1 MALSPMSSLK
11 ECDFSLEATNLA
23 ALLPH
28 IHLKYMDSKMMD
40 ELSTLYGYLYS
51 DFDPVS
57 VAFQTA
63 GRVRFLEQV
72 IHSSMA
78 RTDKG
83 SVISARWPTA
93 GVDEMNTLC
102 ASQSTGDLHFG
113 VVQYFIQHTVTRN
126 LKESKTHIFA
136 YVKWAKPHAQQN
148 WFGQSA
154 AVCENDYEDS
164 SFCNYLPLQ
173 RIVSICA
180 HAYLELKFTA
190 YTDNVLVA
198 IPSIALS
205 SAQ

>member
-1 MALSPMSSLK
+1 MHHKAQEIFILEWSNILFNILSP
-11 ECDFSLEATNLA
+11 ET
-23 ALLPH
+23 
-28 IHLKYMDSKMMD
+28 SK
-40 ELSTLYGYLYS
+40 
-51 DFDPVS
+51 
-57 VAFQTA
+57 
-63 GRVRFLEQV
+63 
-72 IHSSMA
+72 
-78 RTDKG
+78 
-83 SVISARWPTA
+83 
-93 GVDEMNTLC
+93 
-102 ASQSTGDLHFG
+102 SQ
-113 VVQYFIQHTVTRN
+113 
-126 LKESKTHIFA
+126 THIFA

-205 SAQ
+205 SAQICINVYSTMQLY